1 MAFSLWNVNENIP
14 TDKLIVLYHLQAGK
28 EHGGIGFDFY
38 LDKYRYGFAF
48 YFISGMGLAEGEP
61 GS

>member
-1 MAFSLWNVNENIP
+1 M
-14 TDKLIVLYHLQAGK
+14 LYHLQAGK